1 MKVCILTPRLFVI
14 VREASSLR
22 GTDGEID
29 DAKIAPIVA
38 GYESNLFRTEPDY
51 VYLFDRYRSFRL
63 WFCHHVLR
71 TMVKLPWLPGVL
83 ASAALRLA
91 AREIGNTL
99 RGCNPSVVRGF
110 GLPWNRQL
118 VRFLRRRHPE
128 WVADSATVRY
138 KARGPTAESSEKVS
152 IVLPTYNGVRYLRQ
166 AIESCL
172 GQTHSNLELI
182 VVDDGSEPEV
192 RAIVQEYRSDPR
204 LRYERHEGNR
214 GVAESLNT
222 GFRLSTGSYLSW
234 TSDDNYYETFA
245 MRELAGFLDR
255 YPDVDFVYAE
265 SHEVDEHG
273 LVTRLLRPG
282 PPSSLRF
289 NNTIGACFLYRR
301 RVYERVGDYRPV
313 FLTEDYDYWI
323 RVARTCRMQRLFT
336 PLYFYRAHPAS
347 LTGRHS
353 RDERI
358 QQINRAKQMNRFGSR
373 RNC

>member
-1 MKVCILTPRLFVI
+1 
-14 VREASSLR
+14 
-22 GTDGEID
+22 
-29 DAKIAPIVA
+29 
-38 GYESNLFRTEPDY
+38 
-51 VYLFDRYRSFRL
+51 
-63 WFCHHVLR
+63 
-71 TMVKLPWLPGVL
+71 VL

-91 AREIGNTL
+91 AREVGDTL
-99 RGCNPSVVRGF
+99 RGCNPGVVRGF

-118 VRFLRRRHPE
+118 VRFLLLRHPE
-128 WVADSATVRY
+128 WVTASETVRY

-182 VVDDGSEPEV
+182 VVDDGSGPEV
-192 RAIVQEYRSDPR
+192 RGIVQEYRSDPR
-204 LRYERHEGNR
+204 VRYERHESNR
-214 GVAESLNT
+214 GIAESLNT
-222 GFRLSTGSYLSW
+222 GFRLSTGSHLSW
-234 TSDDNYYETFA
+234 TSDDNYYETSA
-245 MRELAGFLDR
+245 MRELAGILDR

-265 SHEVDEHG
+265 SWEVDEHG

-282 PPSSLRF
+282 APSSLRF

-353 RDERI
+353 LRERI
-358 QQINRAKQMNRFGSR
+358 QQINRVKQINRFGSR